1 MNFRRVTCF
10 LLLAAI
16 PAFLCAAETRTLL
29 ILHTNDLHDH
39 IRAGYDGIGGMAYIS
54 GYIKQVAEA
63 RKDVLI
69 LDAGDVMD
77 KGDMV
82 SFRSKSRLMYEA
94 LGQIGYSAVTIGNH
108 DADYGP
114 KYLRQCQ
121 TLVPGTALLCLNW
134 RDEEGNAYFPASK
147 VFDVQG
153 IKVAVIGLTRP
164 KQGEF
169 FGEQETGA
177 ALEREAERLKPE
189 THLQIALC
197 HVGSLSAKKLSV
209 LAPEV
214 DVFVT
219 GHTHE
224 LLKQPIVQK
233 STGVVIVQAG
243 SYAKYVGRLEL
254 AVDLDAKKIVGVKG
268 ETVEMRHGTVP
279 CDDTMAAWIQ
289 QKEQELCP
297 EASQIVGRC
306 EKPVHSGA
314 SAKLSAEAL
323 LKKSGAD
330 AAFCHTG
337 QIIRSSLPAGAIDV
351 NALFLTGGQRGN
363 IVVNAELTGMQIEHY
378 LQGLMKRGKGMTQ
391 WAGFEAEVKRG
402 ERGWEVKSSLEA
414 SKTYRIVMPE
424 LEWNTR
430 FKKAMEGTGELP
442 KPARCDF
449 TFIDALTALANS
461 ITQQGLTLDGYLTK
475 IGGSYGGSVD
485 TDDEDDR

>member
-1 MNFRRVTCF
+1 MNFRRCICF
-10 LLLAAI
+10 LLLASA

-39 IRAGYDGIGGMAYIS
+39 IRPGYGGTGGMAYIS
-54 GYIKQVAEA
+54 GYVKQTAET
-63 RKDVLI
+63 RKDILI

-108 DADYGP
+108 DADYRP
-114 KYLRQCQ
+114 EHLRQCQ
-121 TLVPGTALLCLNW
+121 TLMPDTALLCLNW
-134 RDEEGNAYFPASK
+134 RDAQGNSYFPASK

-177 ALEREAERLKPE
+177 ALAREAERLKPE
-189 THLQIALC
+189 SHLQIALC
-197 HVGSLSAKKLSV
+197 HIGSLSAKKLSV

-224 LLKQPIVQK
+224 LLKEPRVLEK
-233 STGVVIVQAG
+233 TGVVIVQAG

-254 AVDLDAKKIVGVKG
+254 TVDMDAKKIAGVKG
-268 ETVEMRHGTVP
+268 EAVEMKHGEVP
-279 CDDTMAAWIQ
+279 CDEKMAAWIQ
-289 QKEQELCP
+289 QKERELCP
-297 EASQIVGRC
+297 EASRMAGRC
-306 EKPVHSGA
+306 EKPVHSGGA
-314 SAKLSAEAL
+314 ARLSAEAL

-363 IVVNAELTGMQIEHY
+363 TVVSAEFTGFQIEHY

-402 ERGWEVKSSLEA
+402 EKGWEVKSSLDA
-414 SKTYRIVMPE
+414 SKTYRVVMPE

-430 FKKAMEGTGELP
+430 FKKAMEGSGELP
-442 KPARCDF
+442 EPARCDF
-449 TFIDALTALANS
+449 SFIEALTALADS
-461 ITQQGLTLDGYLTK
+461 VTQQGLTLDGYLAK

-485 TDDEDDR
+485 TDDEDDK